1 MRYLGLCFDHMHMGD
16 LLRLVA
22 GTPGCSIAGIYDP
35 EIHKM
40 TAAIETHSIPANLV
54 FTDLQ
59 TAFAEAGAD
68 AAIVCSTTAEH
79 ANITV
84 AAFGAGLHVIC
95 EKPFAAN
102 VADADR
108 MIEASATAGKTLA
121 INWPLAWYPPHITT
135 KRLIDEGTIG
145 DVLEVHFYDGNRG
158 PLRHLADKIEVS
170 EQDAAAMKRASWWYD
185 PARGGGSL
193 LDYLGYGTTLG
204 TWFMAGRVPIE
215 VTAVVDQPKG
225 LEVDEHS
232 VVVARYETGLSKF
245 ETRWGTFT
253 DPWKIQPQPKCGFV
267 VVGARGTLSSYDCEA
282 TVRLQ
287 TEENPAGVDVPV
299 DVLVPEERGPI
310 AHVLHALGHGK
321 KIGGPLSP
329 KISRIAQ
336 QIVDCAVLSARL
348 RKTVKFVD

>member
-1 MRYLGLCFDHMHMGD
+1 MHMGD

-22 GTPGCSIAGIYDP
+22 DTPRCSIAGIYDP
-35 EIHKM
+35 DIHKM
-40 TAAIETHSIPANLV
+40 TAAIETHSIPSNRV

-59 TAFAEAGAD
+59 TAVAEAGAD

-84 AAFGAGLHVIC
+84 AAFEAGLHVIC

-108 MIEASATAGKTLA
+108 MIEASTAAGRTLA
-121 INWPLAWYPPHITT
+121 VNWPLAWYPPHITT

-170 EQDAAAMKRASWWYD
+170 EQEAADMKRASWWYA

-204 TWFMAGRVPIE
+204 TWFHNGAEPIE
-215 VTAVVDQPKG
+215 ITAVID
-225 LEVDEHS
+225 
-232 VVVARYETGLSKF
+232 
-245 ETRWGTFT
+245 
-253 DPWKIQPQPKCGFV
+253 
-267 VVGARGTLSSYDCEA
+267 
-282 TVRLQ
+282 
-287 TEENPAGVDVPV
+287 
-299 DVLVPEERGPI
+299 ERG
-310 AHVLHALGHGK
+310 VRGVSGEE
-321 KIGGPLSP
+321 
-329 KISRIAQ
+329 
-336 QIVDCAVLSARL
+336 
-348 RKTVKFVD
+348 